1 MTYPVGGAPDGS
13 FRIGNIRDAQD
24 LTESSVKSIIRG
36 KNLPPWESAQENMG
50 VYARGEYVHREVVR
64 LDNRIDTVAD
74 ELGILQIATFGFSGM
89 WPKPAGAFGDLVFDI
104 IAGASGGGRSNN
116 GGSGGTYRGGLGG
129 YSGGWHRLV
138 IPAAQCPAFLNM
150 VVGGTAAGANTD
162 GGSGATG
169 NPSRVVTLDGTVLGE
184 ATGGS
189 SAARTYGVGNNTF
202 RMRGG
207 NGASNSG
214 EGIGTQGSRGSFDPG
229 GKASGAFGGEGENG
243 FSVPA
248 GKIGVGSGG
257 GGGGPANLT
266 GSGGP
271 GGDGGWPTGP
281 GGGGGNYISFGFA
294 GNGGIGAAGAIYVT
308 TRINEAR
315 TTPPSVPTNLAAT
328 AVTGTGATITWTA
341 STDDAQVTEY
351 EVLVNNVVRGYTS
364 STAYVLSGLTPS
376 TAYAVKLR
384 AVDENG
390 NWSGF
395 SSILNFTT
403 TA

>member
-1 MTYPVGGAPDGS
+1 MTYPVGPAPGDAWKLGS
-13 FRIGNIRDAQD
+13 ISDAQGLD
-24 LTESSVKSIIRG
+24 EPSVKAIIRG
-36 KNLPPWESAQENMG
+36 KNLPPWENAQENMG

-74 ELGILQIATFGFSGM
+74 ELGILQIATFGFSGP
-89 WPKPAGAFGDLVFDI
+89 WSKPAGAFGDIVFDI

-150 VVGGTAAGANTD
+150 VVGGPAAGASTD

-214 EGIGTQGSRGSFDPG
+214 EGIGTQGSR
-229 GKASGAFGGEGENG
+229 
-243 FSVPA
+243 
-248 GKIGVGSGG
+248 
-257 GGGGPANLT
+257 
-266 GSGGP
+266 
-271 GGDGGWPTGP
+271 
-281 GGGGGNYISFGFA
+281 
-294 GNGGIGAAGAIYVT
+294 
-308 TRINEAR
+308 
-315 TTPPSVPTNLAAT
+315 
-328 AVTGTGATITWTA
+328 
-341 STDDAQVTEY
+341 
-351 EVLVNNVVRGYTS
+351 VVRSWRQGQWGVWWRGRERFQCS
-364 STAYVLSGLTPS
+364 SREDRCRFWRRWRWPRKSHRKWRAWRRWWLAYRSWRRGRQLHFVRVRRQRRYRSGRRH
-376 TAYAVKLR
+376 LR
-384 AVDENG
+384 HDPHQRGPHNTTERADELGCHRRDGHRRHDHVD
-390 NWSGF
+390 SVYR
-395 SSILNFTT
+395 
-403 TA
+403 